1 MLPDV
6 TLPVPGSL
14 MSLLAV
20 FAPLF
25 TTPSFR
31 TFCGLACG
39 FLAQTG
45 KRTVCG
51 MLTGAGLARLWP
63 HDRAHWF
70 FTRARW
76 SADDLGLAVALLVV
90 TLLVPAGHPVL
101 VAVDDMLTIQGSER
115 NHRAF
120 AGSWLAAHASPHARP
135 VRSASRPTHAMPA
148 CYARSS
154 RGSQSSI
161 AAPAMSTGSSSLCSS
176 GCSTLSWPSAMTAS
190 PGWSPAHM

>member
-6 TLPVPGSL
+6 TLSVPGSL

-25 TTPSFR
+25 TAPSFR

-70 FTRARW
+70 FARARW
-76 SADDLGLAVALLVV
+76 SADDLGLAAALLVV
-90 TLLVPAGHPVL
+90 TLLVPGRGP
-101 VAVDDMLTIQGSER
+101 GSR
-115 NHRAF
+115 RH
-120 AGSWLAAHASPHARP
+120 
-135 VRSASRPTHAMPA
+135 
-148 CYARSS
+148 
-154 RGSQSSI
+154 
-161 AAPAMSTGSSSLCSS
+161 
-176 GCSTLSWPSAMTAS
+176 
-190 PGWSPAHM
+190 